1 MNYYAILKKHYDGKI
16 WGIAEDY
23 TTLDWGDE
31 NETPKPT
38 NEELITLWNNMEYDY
53 LKEIM
58 RKERNQLLKDCDH
71 CALSDFPNRENYIL
85 YRQQLRE
92 LPENWTIDTPF
103 PQKPT

>member
-1 MNYYAILKKHYDGKI
+1 MNYYAILKKHYDGKL

-23 TTLDWGDE
+23 STLEWLD
-31 NETPKPT
+31 ETPKPT
-38 NEELITLWNNMEYDY
+38 NEELIILWNMEYDY

-71 CALSDFPNRENYIL
+71 CALPDFPNRENYIL
-85 YRQQLRE
+85 YRQELRE

>member
-1 MNYYAILKKHYDGKI
+1 MNYYAILKKHDDGKI

-23 TTLDWGDE
+23 STLDWGD
-31 NETPKPT
+31 ETPKPT
-38 NEELITLWNNMEYDY
+38 NEEMIILWNNMEYDY

-58 RKERNQLLKDCDH
+58 RKERNQLLKDCDY
-71 CALSDFPNRENYIL
+71 CALPDYPNRDKWL
-85 YRQQLRE
+85 VYRQELRQ